1 MNKLPL
7 SIVATSLAFSFSA
20 VAQDNQLPTEA
31 FLGAPSNGRV
41 VMDTYG
47 NCVRTTAWSPD
58 KAIDGCGKAKPAP
71 VAVVA
76 PQPAQAAPVAAAPA
90 AAAAAPAATAAPAA
104 AASSA
109 ATASS
114 AAAVAAVPVAAV
126 AAASQEK
133 PMRTVT
139 IGGDAFFDTNKATFR
154 KEAQPELEKISER
167 VRRVSSVESVQIIGH
182 TDNTG
187 AADYNQKLSEQRA
200 ATVKDFLVK
209 NGVDPSKITILGK
222 GQSSPIADNATTEGR
237 AKNRRVD
244 VMVKGAVDGQ

>member
-1 MNKLPL
+1 MKKLPL
-7 SIVATSLAFSFSA
+7 SIVASSLAFSFSA
-20 VAQDNQLPTEA
+20 LAQEQLPTEA

-47 NCVRTTAWSPD
+47 NCVRTTQWSTD
-58 KAIDGCGKAKPAP
+58 KDIVGCGKPKPAP

-76 PQPAQAAPVAAAPA
+76 PAPAPVAEVPAPAPAAAPA
-90 AAAAAPAATAAPAA
+90 AAAAAPPA
-104 AASSA
+104 
-109 ATASS
+109 
-114 AAAVAAVPVAAV
+114 AAAVAAVPLAAA
-126 AAASQEK
+126 AAASQNK

-139 IGGDAFFDTNKATFR
+139 IDGDAFFDTNKATFR

-167 VRRVSSVESVQIIGH
+167 VRRVSSVEAVQITGH

-187 AADYNQKLSEQRA
+187 TPDYNQKLSEARA

-222 GQSSPIADNATTEGR
+222 GESSPLADNATKEGR

-244 VMVKGAVDGQ
+244 VMVKGAVEGQ